1 MTSFNSIKYLMLL
14 VLTAGL
20 TVFSSCNK
28 DDDDD
33 NTPENEQELITTV
46 TLTFVDQNNV
56 SSVFKAFDLDGPGG
70 DDPVIPEVILQDN
83 ETYQLFVAF
92 LDESD
97 LNDVEDITEE
107 VEEES
112 NEHLVCFE
120 ASGFNTPPLAQDTD
134 DNGDPL
140 GLESSLTTGDLGTGS
155 LRVILRHEPDK
166 SIADP
171 CTTGETD
178 VDVTF
183 PVRFQ

>member
-1 MTSFNSIKYLMLL
+1 MKRSHSIKYLMLL
-14 VLTAGL
+14 ALTAGL
-20 TVFSSCNK
+20 VVFSSCNK

-83 ETYQLFVAF
+83 ETFQLFVAF

-97 LNDVEDITEE
+97 PDNVEDITEE

-120 ASGFNTPPLAQDTD
+120 ATEFSIPPLPQDTD

-140 GLESSLTTGDLGTGS
+140 GLVSSLTTGDVGTGS

-166 SIADP
+166 SIANP
-171 CTTGETD
+171 CTSGETD
-178 VDVTF
+178 ADVTF